1 MTQASTAVINPKQS
15 IASIVLAHSECAA
28 LFQQWRI
35 DFCCKGEQSL
45 ESACAARSLAVPEIV
60 RDLTD
65 TIEKRAGAAAPSVS
79 ELSTKELIDHI
90 VSTHHE
96 YLRKT
101 LPFVINLAK
110 KVARVHGD
118 RNLRLRAVDAIVTA
132 LDAELTPHLDQ
143 EERVLFPSLL
153 NGTNQGE
160 QRRLELECMKTEHLA
175 VGALL
180 GRLRDEAEEFRP
192 PEWACTSYRTLMAEL
207 AQLELD
213 VLRHVHLENHVLA
226 PRFV

>member
-1 MTQASTAVINPKQS
+1 MTQVSSVVIDPKQS

-45 ESACAARSLAVPEIV
+45 ESACAARSLPVPEVV
-60 RDLTD
+60 RNLAD
-65 TIEKRAGAAAPSVS
+65 TIQKRAGTNRSPA
-79 ELSTKELIDHI
+79 ELSTPDLINHI
-90 VSTHHE
+90 VGTHHE

-101 LPFVINLAK
+101 LPFVVNLAK

-118 RNLRLRAVDAIVTA
+118 HNPRLREVDAIVVA
-132 LDAELTPHLDQ
+132 LNAELLPHLDQ
-143 EERVLFPSLL
+143 EEQVLFPSLQ
-153 NGTNQGE
+153 NGTAQAG
-160 QRRLELECMKTEHLA
+160 QLRVELECMKTEHLA
-175 VGALL
+175 VGELL

-192 PEWACTSYRTLMAEL
+192 PEWACTSYRTLMSEL